1 MKLFKSK
8 EVVGV
13 DIGTSSVKLVEL
25 TESKKGFQ
33 LQNFAVGPIPSQA
46 IVDGAIMD
54 AGSIVDSLQGLLR
67 EHKIKRTQAAM
78 GLSGHSVI
86 VKKISLPEMSEEELE
101 ESIHWEAE
109 QYIPFDID
117 DVNLDFQILETGE
130 STEEGKMDVL
140 LVAVK
145 KDKIDDYTSVLL
157 QAGLTPAIVD
167 LDAFA
172 LQNSYEI
179 SYEVEPDKN
188 IALVNVGAG
197 IMNINVLRDGMSTF
211 TRDISVGGNQF
222 TEAIQKEMH
231 VSIEDAERLKMGE
244 SLPDVDM
251 DAVGTIIGQIN
262 ETLSVEVQTSN
273 EFFRATSADQEIDQI
288 ILSGGCARISNLDG
302 FLKER
307 LNMEVEVNDPF
318 RNIDV
323 NEKKFDSQYISEN
336 APLAAVGIGLALRKV
351 GDR

>member
-13 DIGTSSVKLVEL
+13 DIGTSSIKLVEL
-25 TESKKGFQ
+25 KESKKGFQ

-54 AGSIVDSLQGLLR
+54 AGAIVDSLQGLLR

-117 DVNLDFQILETGE
+117 DVNLDFQIMETGE

-145 KDKIDDYTSVLL
+145 KDKIDDYTSVLI

-244 SLPDVDM
+244 SLPDVDRE
-251 DAVGTIIGQIN
+251 AVGAIIGQIN
-262 ETLSVEVQTSN
+262 ETLSVEIQRSFD
-273 EFFRATSADQEIDQI
+273 FFRATSADQEIDQI

-307 LNMEVEVNDPF
+307 LSMEVEINDPF
-318 RNIDV
+318 RNIEI
-323 NEKKFDSQYISEN
+323 NEKKFDPQYISEN